1 MQHSLF
7 LSPLA
12 AFLMVSALGSTA
24 MAQTAFAPAAL
35 TPDEIGAGPRLIY
48 LHNEYPSTL
57 DPQNT
62 SAFVGQLAMEMFDT
76 LVTYEIDPTTG
87 IADQTRIVPR
97 LAESWEISDDNN
109 TLTFHLNP
117 AAKFWDGSAVT
128 AEDVYWSIPTPDVP
142 AALENE
148 PWP

>member
-1 MQHSLF
+1 
-7 LSPLA
+7 
-12 AFLMVSALGSTA
+12 

-35 TPDEIGAGPRLIY
+35 TPDEVGAGPRLIY

-87 IADQTRIVPR
+87 IADQTKIVPR
-97 LAESWEISDDNN
+97 LAESWEISDDNK

-128 AEDVYWSIPTPDVP
+128 ADAP
-142 AALENE
+142 APLEMNQGLSMTFLRHSPGLDLE
-148 PWP
+148 LAGAIFLDIQVNFYCL